1 MALKRGSAVALA
13 AGVLMAWPLSD
24 AGAQQASPADLQALS
39 KQMEEM
45 RRDYDRQIQDMKR
58 NYEARMSEM
67 EQRLQS
73 AETTATGAD
82 KTASAAQE
90 TAKQALDQ
98 PVQTA
103 SAPAS
108 ASSFNPAMSLILNGA
123 FAKMSKEPESWN
135 VPGFATGDEAQPI
148 SRGFSIGETELGL
161 SANVDDKLY
170 GQATISF
177 QNDNTLEVEEAY
189 IQSLSLPYGFTAKG
203 GRFFSA
209 VGYLNSF
216 HAHAWDFY
224 DAPLPY
230 QVFLNTQY
238 DDDGVQLRWQAPI
251 STVMLEFGGEA
262 FLGDSFPASGA
273 VNQGVGSY
281 SAFAKA
287 GGDFNASHSWLAGV
301 SELWTNAE
309 NRSTNDDS
317 LLFTGRTN
325 MTIFDAIYKWA
336 PNGDPSRTN
345 FKLQAEYF
353 LVHNAGTYNNEPY
366 DGNPTGWYAQ
376 AIYQFA
382 PRWATGFRYDALSP
396 TAVPSSL
403 AATQL
408 NPMGIS
414 PRRYT
419 GMLQYTTS
427 EFGRFRLQYTRDDSY
442 GGAGGNQYVL
452 QYTVSLGTHGAHSY

>member
-1 MALKRGSAVALA
+1 MTGIRGGCIVFSTVLLALWPQGGALA
-13 AGVLMAWPLSD
+13 
-24 AGAQQASPADLQALS
+24 QQPNAADLQALA

-45 RRDYDRQIQDMKR
+45 RRDYDRQIQQMKDG
-58 NYEARMSEM
+58 YEARMSEM
-67 EQRLQS
+67 EQRLKS
-73 AETTATGAD
+73 TEATAAVAD
-82 KTASAAQE
+82 KAASEAQQ
-90 TAKQALDQ
+90 TAKQAAEQ
-98 PVQTA
+98 PAQVA

-108 ASSFNPAMSLILNGA
+108 PSSFNPAIALILNGA
-123 FAKMSKEPESWN
+123 FAKMSKEPESWS

-148 SRGFSIGETELGL
+148 SRGFSIGETELDL

-170 GQATISF
+170 GQATIAF
-177 QNDNTLEVEEAY
+177 TNDNSLEVEEAY

-209 VGYLNSF
+209 IGYLNSF

-238 DDDGVQLRWQAPI
+238 NDDGVQLRWQAPLK
-251 STVMLEFGGEA
+251 TVMLEFGGEG

-301 SELWTNAE
+301 SQLWTNAE

-325 MTIFDAIYKWA
+325 MTIFDAVYKWA

-366 DGNPTGWYAQ
+366 DGNPSGWYVQ
-376 AIYQFA
+376 GIYQFA
-382 PRWATGFRYDALSP
+382 PRWAAGFRYDALSP

-403 AATQL
+403 EATQL
-408 NPMGIS
+408 NPLGLT
-414 PRRYT
+414 PRRYS
-419 GMLQYTTS
+419 GMLQYMTS

-452 QYTVSLGTHGAHSY
+452 QYTVSLGSHGAHSY

>member
-1 MALKRGSAVALA
+1 MLWNRRYGALLALA
-13 AGVLMAWPLSD
+13 ALAAWPQ
-24 AGAQQASPADLQALS
+24 GAQAQQPSAADLQALA

-45 RRDYDRQIQDMKR
+45 RRDYDRQIQQMQQ
-58 NYEARMSEM
+58 NYETRMGEM
-67 EQRLQS
+67 EQRLKS
-73 AETTATGAD
+73 AETTAASAD
-82 KTASAAQE
+82 KTAIEAQQ
-90 TAKQALDQ
+90 TAKQTSDQ

-103 SAPAS
+103 NAPAS
-108 ASSFNPAMSLILNGA
+108 QSAFNPAMALILNGA
-123 FAKMSKEPESWN
+123 FAKMSKEPESWS

-148 SRGFSIGETELGL
+148 SRGFSIGETELDL
-161 SANVDDKLY
+161 SANVDNKLY
-170 GQATISF
+170 GQATIAF

-209 VGYLNSF
+209 IGYLNSF

-238 DDDGVQLRWQAPI
+238 NDDGVQLKWQAPLKN
-251 STVMLEFGGEA
+251 VMLEFGGEG

-281 SAFAKA
+281 SAFVKA
-287 GGDFNASHSWLAGV
+287 GGDFNASNSWLAGV
-301 SELWTNAE
+301 SQLWTNAE

-325 MTIFDAIYKWA
+325 MTIFDIVYKWA

-345 FKLQAEYF
+345 LKLQAEYF

-366 DGNPTGWYAQ
+366 DGNPAGWYAQ

-382 PRWATGFRYDALSP
+382 PRWAAGFRYDMLSP
-396 TAVPSSL
+396 TAVPSAL
-403 AATQL
+403 EATQL
-408 NPMGIS
+408 NPLGQT
-414 PRRYT
+414 PRRYS

-442 GGAGGNQYVL
+442 GGAGGKQYVL
-452 QYTVSLGTHGAHSY
+452 QYTVSLGSHGAHSY